1 MSSSYNFLFATHSLS
16 RGHFFFARLPSQSP
30 QMVMS
35 WLHGTKPPELWAS
48 ASFLIFALRAFSML
62 VTFDIFWTKATV
74 LPFFNYAD
82 MVGSLHINPSYNSAP
97 LS

>member
-1 MSSSYNFLFATHSLS
+1 MSFGYDSLFASHSLS

-48 ASFLIFALRAFSML
+48 AAFLFFALRAFSML
-62 VTFDIFWTKATV
+62 VTFDMTK
-74 LPFFNYAD
+74 
-82 MVGSLHINPSYNSAP
+82 
-97 LS
+97 